1 MASHRKPWPG
11 GTHGP
16 GLRGPALATAAFTS
30 VAVLSQTAEA
40 VPAPDGRPSLEEIEK
55 KIDEFYRRADSAAE
69 AEPAARQRARS
80 QESAAAR
87 QRARAEAAEAARQGA
102 PFEERGAARQG
113 TRFEEPGAARQGA
126 HAASAEA
133 SAARRPAHAAEARR
147 DDPGQDD
154 PRAGGARPA
163 GRHARARAGLV
174 PFAAAPDVAA
184 SLLDEFPQDH
194 FAPSRVMNRLASR
207 VKDAAE
213 RTRATAGGNARGRDA
228 GRDALGEVTDAGPRG
243 ERPGTRAMADRGALA
258 SAVANRGTP
267 IPAAADRGTATPA
280 AAPYDV
286 KTAKAA
292 VQRKLAT
299 ARELLFRLTA
309 EADARSAAL
318 AGRKRAEG
326 AGPAYGAQVTR
337 AELAVAFARA
347 QIGRPYVSGASGP
360 GSYDASGLTQAAW
373 KAAGVTLPRSAR
385 DQAAAGTPVPLA
397 DARPGDLVF
406 FYDDSSHVGLC
417 TGNGMMIHSPEP
429 GAYIREDS
437 VYRWGESLVHSVVR
451 PG

>member
-30 VAVLSQTAEA
+30 VAVLSHTAEA

-102 PFEERGAARQG
+102 GPEQPGAARQG
-113 TRFEEPGAARQGA
+113 TRFEEPGAGRQGVYS
-126 HAASAEA
+126 ASAEA
-133 SAARRPAHAAEARR
+133 SAARQPAHTAEARR
-147 DDPGQDD
+147 GDPGQDD

-174 PFAAAPDVAA
+174 PFATAPDVAA
-184 SLLDEFPQDH
+184 SLLAEFPQDH

-213 RTRATAGGNARGRDA
+213 RTRATTGGNARGRDA
-228 GRDALGEVTDAGPRG
+228 GGEITDAGPRG
-243 ERPGTRAMADRGALA
+243 ERPGTRMTADLGAA
-258 SAVANRGTP
+258 TSAAADLGAP
-267 IPAAADRGTATPA
+267 IPATADLGAATSAA

-299 ARELLFRLTA
+299 ARELLSRLTA